1 MRDDEEDVAHA
12 EQPEA
17 SPTESEEPS
26 GQDTG
31 DGNEEGDLSAQR
43 GDGEEDDGEPP
54 SRSPGEPEAEP
65 RGSARF
71 QRLANDA
78 RTAREEAGRAR
89 QELEEFKRQ
98 QWQREQQI
106 QEREDR
112 DRVALMTPDE
122 RADYRITRF
131 EQAQRQRD
139 SQRDI
144 HMQAQ
149 LDKSTYDNQA
159 AINPVYKRM
168 QAQVEQTFQEQMRQG
183 KPTDRRTILAYLIG
197 LQALDGAANSGPA
210 KRGARKRVENQT
222 VKPSRPAGDQA
233 ATSSRKLSTAEDR
246 LKDVLI

>member
-1 MRDDEEDVAHA
+1 MADDEEDVAHA
-12 EQPEA
+12 QQEDA
-17 SPTESEEPS
+17 PTESEEPS

-31 DGNEEGDLSAQR
+31 DGNEAGDLSAKR
-43 GDGEEDDGEPP
+43 GDAEEDDGEPP
-54 SRSPGEPEAEP
+54 ARGSGEPEAEP

-78 RTAREEAGRAR
+78 RAAREAADRAR

-144 HMQAQ
+144 QVMAQ

-159 AINPVYKRM
+159 AINPVYRRM
-168 QAQVEQTFQEQMRQG
+168 QAQVEQTFQEQMRKGQ
-183 KPTDRRTILAYLIG
+183 PTDRRTILAYLIG
-197 LQALDGAANSGPA
+197 LQALDGAANSGSA
-210 KRGARKRVENQT
+210 KRTARKRVDNQT

-233 ATSSRKLSTAEDR
+233 ATSSRKMSTAEDR

>member
-1 MRDDEEDVAHA
+1 MADDEEDVAHA
-12 EQPEA
+12 QQEDAPA
-17 SPTESEEPS
+17 ESEEPS

-31 DGNEEGDLSAQR
+31 DGDKEGDLSAQR
-43 GDGEEDDGEPP
+43 GDEAEDDGEPP
-54 SRSPGEPEAEP
+54 ARGAGEPEAEP

-78 RTAREEAGRAR
+78 RSAREAADRAR

-144 HMQAQ
+144 QVMAQ
-149 LDKSTYDNQA
+149 LDKSTYDSQA
-159 AINPVYKRM
+159 AINPVYRRM

-222 VKPSRPAGDQA
+222 VKPSRPAGDQT

>member
-1 MRDDEEDVAHA
+1 MADDEEDVAHV
-12 EQPEA
+12 EQEA
-17 SPTESEEPS
+17 PAESEEPS
-26 GQDTG
+26 GQDEPG
-31 DGNEEGDLSAQR
+31 RDEAGDLSAQR
-43 GDGEEDDGEPP
+43 GDGAEDDGEPP
-54 SRSPGEPEAEP
+54 SRSSGEPEAEP

-112 DRVALMTPDE
+112 ERLALMTPDE
-122 RADYRITRF
+122 KADYRITRF
-131 EQAQRQRD
+131 EQSQRQRD
-139 SQRDI
+139 SQRDLL
-144 HMQAQ
+144 MQAQ
-149 LDKSTYDNQA
+149 LDKSTYDSQA

-168 QAQVEQTFQEQMRQG
+168 QAQVEQTFQEQLRKGQ
-183 KPTDRRTILAYLIG
+183 PTDRRTILAYLIG

-210 KRGARKRVENQT
+210 KRTARKRVENQT

-233 ATSSRKLSTAEDR
+233 TTSSRKMSTAEDR

>member
-1 MRDDEEDVAHA
+1 MADDEEDVAHV
-12 EQPEA
+12 EPPEDA
-17 SPTESEEPS
+17 SASEEPS
-26 GQDTG
+26 GQDG
-31 DGNEEGDLSAQR
+31 SGRDEEGDLPAER
-43 GDGEEDDGEPP
+43 AAEEGDDGEPP
-54 SRSPGEPEAEP
+54 SRGAGEHEAEP

-78 RTAREEAGRAR
+78 RTAREEAGKAR

-112 DRVALMTPDE
+112 ERLALMTPDE
-122 RADYRITRF
+122 KADYRITRF

-139 SQRDI
+139 GQRD
-144 HMQAQ
+144 MEVMAR
-149 LDKSTYDNQA
+149 LDKADYAHQA
-159 AINPVYKRM
+159 AIDPVYKRM
-168 QAQVEQTFQEQMRQG
+168 QTQVEQTFQDQMRLG

-197 LQALDGAANSGPA
+197 MQALDGAANPGAA
-210 KRGARKRVENQT
+210 KRTARKRVESQT

-233 ATSSRKLSTAEDR
+233 APASRKVSTSESR